1 MNRASARSIS
11 SLVTMATAPGRRSAC
26 LVTNCCNN
34 SAIWYQPVVS
44 NERKQAIAVA
54 SSHVNPFRRAGI
66 FSQQRSARRDK
77 KTIVAGAGDH
87 ACATTCPRPGGVQEV
102 RNDNIN
108 PGLSQ
113 MIDPGGDQRRRVR
126 HAPETVRQ
134 RADLQVAEIM
144 IVLHLLTRH
153 DYPPDILSRPLSA
166 HPESGVAGISRRI
179 NDVQSRGVRSYRRRV
194 FRKRVCEDAVRPVV
208 KRAHF
213 PALAGRE
220 EGDQTSTQR
229 KQTAQPCPGAG
240 KRAQERRVAQLR
252 SLLKIPQ
259 AEQRLAHS
267 DRIEKERRQAP
278 SPSKLNQ
285 KTKRFYFRG
294 SDSYS
299 H

>member
-1 MNRASARSIS
+1 MLKSLRRRPSRRAI
-11 SLVTMATAPGRRSAC
+11 
-26 LVTNCCNN
+26 
-34 SAIWYQPVVS
+34 S
-44 NERKQAIAVA
+44 NESDHTVAVA
-54 SSHVNPFRRAGI
+54 SGHVNLLRRTGI
-66 FSQQRSARRDK
+66 LAEQRSARRDK

-153 DYPPDILSRPLSA
+153 EYPPDILFSALSA
-166 HPESGVAGISRRI
+166 YPESGVAGISGRI

-208 KRAHF
+208 KRALF

-220 EGDQTSTQR
+220 EGDQSTTQR
-229 KQTAQPCPGAG
+229 KQTAQSRPGAG
-240 KRAQERRVAQLR
+240 KRDQERRVAQLR

-259 AEQRLAHS
+259 AEQRLAHP
-267 DRIEKERRQAP
+267 DRTEKERRQAP

-294 SDSYS
+294 SYSYS